1 MTGGGPL
8 TALDPL
14 TQEVLLDKRTMAT
27 APLAS
32 PRLGAVTLIRISIR
46 GKGKPGFSS
55 EKCKHYSILLALK

>member
-27 APLAS
+27 APGLS
-32 PRLGAVTLIRISIR
+32 TPRSYDPDKNQY
-46 GKGKPGFSS
+46 KGQG
-55 EKCKHYSILLALK
+55 